1 MAKIV
6 DISEKLSFD
15 ENPILKIG
23 DLEVE
28 VNSDAETMLKL
39 MGTLDKGENMSAVKE
54 SMELLFVEKG
64 AVEKICSLKDKK
76 GKKLSASSLSKIV
89 ETAIELV
96 VGNNEG
102 E

>member
-39 MGTLDKGENMSAVKE
+39 MGTLDKGESMSAVKE
-54 SMELLFVEKG
+54 SMELLFEKG
-64 AVEKICSLKDKK
+64 AIEKICSLKDKK
-76 GKKLSASSLSKIV
+76 GKKLSASSLSKIA

>member
-39 MGTLDKGENMSAVKE
+39 MGTLDKGENMSAVKK
-54 SMELLFVEKG
+54 SMELLFEKG
-64 AVEKICSLKDKK
+64 AVEKI
-76 GKKLSASSLSKIV
+76 
-89 ETAIELV
+89 
-96 VGNNEG
+96 
-102 E
+102 

>member
-1 MAKIV
+1 
-6 DISEKLSFD
+6 
-15 ENPILKIG
+15 
-23 DLEVE
+23 
-28 VNSDAETMLKL
+28 
-39 MGTLDKGENMSAVKE
+39 
-54 SMELLFVEKG
+54 MELLFEKG

>member
-39 MGTLDKGENMSAVKE
+39 MGTLDKGESMSAVKE
-54 SMELLFVEKG
+54 SMELLFEKG
-64 AVEKICSLKDKK
+64 AVKICSLKDKK

>member
-1 MAKIV
+1 
-6 DISEKLSFD
+6 
-15 ENPILKIG
+15 
-23 DLEVE
+23 
-28 VNSDAETMLKL
+28 
-39 MGTLDKGENMSAVKE
+39 MSAVKE
-54 SMELLFVEKG
+54 SMELLFEKG

>member
-28 VNSDAETMLKL
+28 VNSDAETM
-39 MGTLDKGENMSAVKE
+39 KE
-54 SMELLFVEKG
+54 CMTEIDG
-64 AVEKICSLKDKK
+64 DIRQ
-76 GKKLSASSLSKIV
+76 G
-89 ETAIELV
+89 
-96 VGNNEG
+96 
-102 E
+102 